1 MRCVFILA
9 CLAACTV
16 QLSYKPWG
24 PHETVGMPYE
34 DGTFRMQ
41 FSARKTTTSPFS
53 DPGPQVVVTKM
64 WYANSDGVGNADTS
78 QLVVDCKAVSRE
90 GRGFARVDSRIAVD
104 EFSHWNCTLQ
114 KETAPMLELRNAYV
128 VCAGV
133 NGRLFDQTLRDH
145 LPGSCFVQVELL
157 DHSVHEPVRMRMID
171 YVVIAI
177 VLVGVS
183 YVLVRVCAA
192 MVLLTVIRRF
202 VV

>member
-1 MRCVFILA
+1 MQYAFVLA
-9 CLAACTV
+9 CLVACTM
-16 QLSYKPWG
+16 QLSHKPWG
-24 PHETVGMPYE
+24 PHETVGVPYE

-41 FSARKTTTSPFS
+41 FSARKATTSPFS
-53 DPGPQVVVTKM
+53 DPGTQVVVTKM
-64 WYANSDGVGNADTS
+64 WYANPDGVGNADTS

-128 VCAGV
+128 VCAGA
-133 NGRLFDQTLRDH
+133 NGRLFDQTLLDH

-157 DHSVHEPVRMRMID
+157 DHSVQEPPRSRTID
-171 YVVIAI
+171 YVVMAI
-177 VLVGVS
+177 VLGGVG

-192 MVLLTVIRRF
+192 MILLAVIRRF